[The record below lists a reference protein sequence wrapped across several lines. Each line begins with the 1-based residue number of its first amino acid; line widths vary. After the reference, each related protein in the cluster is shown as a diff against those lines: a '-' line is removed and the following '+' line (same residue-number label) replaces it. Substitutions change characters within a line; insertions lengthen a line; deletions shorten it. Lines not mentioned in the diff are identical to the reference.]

1 MGTPPRTRSRAWKSR
16 VSPPSSSGRRKPT
29 RKLITTVDVT
39 WSRSRSLSSLEN
51 RPRIWVVKTKSS
63 LKTTKM
69 RVKKNQKKEKK
80 EKRARKQRR
89 KKRTRKTNCNRN
101 KPQQIRLYA
110 SENFKNL
117 IFFCDAF
124 LFIFFYLKRIRR
136 QIAKLLSV
144 NYIINVVLFDI
155 SYIVLKSN
163 KFN

>member
-1 MGTPPRTRSRAWKSR
+1 MGRSSQRLTPPRTRSRAWKSR
-16 VSPPSSSGRRKPT
+16 VCPPSSSGRREPT

-69 RVKKNQKKEKK
+69 
-80 EKRARKQRR
+80 RR

-136 QIAKLLSV
+136 QITKLLSV

-163 KFN
+163 KFNSLRLKIIMYML